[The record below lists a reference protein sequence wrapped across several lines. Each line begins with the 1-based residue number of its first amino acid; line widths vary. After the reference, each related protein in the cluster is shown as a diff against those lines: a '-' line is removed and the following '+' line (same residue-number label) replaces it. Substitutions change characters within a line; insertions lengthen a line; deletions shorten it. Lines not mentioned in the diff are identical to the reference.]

1 MRRRSIGLGG
11 ILGVLMAVTMA
22 TSALAVS
29 FNFATLKNVC
39 ETSGGA
45 HGFGYVRLRVRVTE
59 YGMSGANYFKVLS
72 KTQYKNGSGW
82 HTLINHGW
90 NTSETFPNDGDNWYF
105 IQNRRFDPDGTP
117 DALSH
122 RIWMRVQVWSISQG
136 LLAERI
142 MKNNCPTG
150 I

>member
-1 MRRRSIGLGG
+1 MKRRSIGLGG
-11 ILGVLMAVTMA
+11 VLGLLLAAALA
-22 TSALAVS
+22 TNALAVS
-29 FNFATLKNVC
+29 FNFSTIRNVC

-45 HGFGYVRLRVRVTE
+45 HGFGYVLLKVRAKE
-59 YGMSGANYFKVLS
+59 FGMSGANYFRILI

-82 HTLINHGW
+82 HTLVNHGW
-90 NTSETFPNDGDNWYF
+90 SLSSVFPNNGDNYYY
-105 IQNRRFDPDGTP
+105 QLGRRFDPDGTP

-122 RIWMRVQVWSISQG
+122 RIWMRVQVWSNSQG